1 MTVLTEFN
9 REMAKDGKEMCCC
22 GGAAQLEQGSTM
34 ESVQGNLPV
43 CNLRTAKQDFQT
55 LVLLQTEWQ
64 TFTKFADHYQQTVS
78 LSQELKF

>member
-9 REMAKDGKEMCCC
+9 GDTAKGGEEKRCC
-22 GGAAQLEQGSTM
+22 GGPAQLEQGSTM

-43 CNLRTAKQDFQT
+43 PKLGTAKQVFQT

-64 TFTKFADHYQQTVS
+64 TFTKFADRC
-78 LSQELKF
+78 